1 MSFRA
6 MWFGASAVDP
16 SSAEVAGDVRAP
28 VANHS
33 SIATRSYVCPSSTQ
47 KTGSFMISQVIG
59 QHLRGWCRV
68 DGVTSACLEGRRG
81 EQIFRQFTNPKPL
94 DLFAMLSERFLEDAL
109 MFCDVVEY
117 VLRL

>member
-1 MSFRA
+1 

-81 EQIFRQFTNPKPL
+81 EQGANERLLEFHVRVRVHTKPGL
-94 DLFAMLSERFLEDAL
+94 RRESRGDGYEFDA
-109 MFCDVVEY
+109 EP
-117 VLRL
+117 RRWA